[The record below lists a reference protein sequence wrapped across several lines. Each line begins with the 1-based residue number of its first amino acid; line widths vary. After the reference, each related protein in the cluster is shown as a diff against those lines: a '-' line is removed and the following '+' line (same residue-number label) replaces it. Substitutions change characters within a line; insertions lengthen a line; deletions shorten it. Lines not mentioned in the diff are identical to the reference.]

1 MPQDFE
7 TVATAGLRPRP
18 GLGFATKVGG
28 VRIPVA
34 KYEAVMAVFAKEG
47 LSFSE
52 GMERV
57 IDTQI
62 LRTR

>member
-1 MPQDFE
+1 MNMTNGE
-7 TVATAGLRPRP
+7 ARR
-18 GLGFATKVGG
+18 LGEYHTGIATKVGG

-34 KYEAVMAVFAKEG
+34 KYEAVMAGFAKEG

>member
-1 MPQDFE
+1 MNMTNGE
-7 TVATAGLRPRP
+7 ARR
-18 GLGFATKVGG
+18 LGEYHTGIATKVGG

>member
-1 MPQDFE
+1 MNMTNGE
-7 TVATAGLRPRP
+7 TRRVGKYHTGV
-18 GLGFATKVGG
+18 ATKVGG
-28 VRIPVA
+28 VRMPVA

-47 LSFSE
+47 MSFSE
-52 GMERV
+52 GMERM

>member
-1 MPQDFE
+1 MNMTNGE
-7 TVATAGLRPRP
+7 ARRVGAYHTGI
-18 GLGFATKVGG
+18 ATKVGG

>member
-1 MPQDFE
+1 MMMTDGE
-7 TVATAGLRPRP
+7 ARRVGSYHTGIT
-18 GLGFATKVGG
+18 TKVGG

-62 LRTR
+62 LRDR

>member
-1 MPQDFE
+1 MNMTNGE
-7 TVATAGLRPRP
+7 ARR
-18 GLGFATKVGG
+18 LGEYHTGIATKVGG

-57 IDTQI
+57 IDTQV

>member
-1 MPQDFE
+1 
-7 TVATAGLRPRP
+7 
-18 GLGFATKVGG
+18 
-28 VRIPVA
+28 
-34 KYEAVMAVFAKEG
+34 MAVFAKEG

-57 IDTQI
+57 IDTQV

>member
-1 MPQDFE
+1 MNMTNGE
-7 TVATAGLRPRP
+7 ARK
-18 GLGFATKVGG
+18 LGAYHTGIKTKVGG

-52 GMERV
+52 GMERM

>member
-1 MPQDFE
+1 MNMTDGE
-7 TVATAGLRPRP
+7 ARRVGAYHTGIE
-18 GLGFATKVGG
+18 TKVGG

-52 GMERV
+52 GMERM

>member
-1 MPQDFE
+1 MNMTNGE
-7 TVATAGLRPRP
+7 ARRGGKYHTGIK
-18 GLGFATKVGG
+18 TKVGG
-28 VRIPVA
+28 VRLPVA

-52 GMERV
+52 GMERM

>member
-1 MPQDFE
+1 MMMTDGE
-7 TVATAGLRPRP
+7 TRRVGAYHNGIE
-18 GLGFATKVGG
+18 TKVGG
-28 VRIPVA
+28 VRMPVW

-57 IDTQI
+57 VDTQI

>member
-1 MPQDFE
+1 MMMTDGE
-7 TVATAGLRPRP
+7 TRK
-18 GLGFATKVGG
+18 LGAYHTGIETKVGG

-52 GMERV
+52 GIERV

-62 LRTR
+62 LRDR

>member
-1 MPQDFE
+1 MMMTDGEARRLGEYHTGIE
-7 TVATAGLRPRP
+7 TRV
-18 GLGFATKVGG
+18 VG
-28 VRIPVA
+28 VRMPVE
-34 KYEAVMAVFAKEG
+34 KIEAVRAVFAKQG
-47 LSFSE
+47 MTMSE

>member
-1 MPQDFE
+1 M
-7 TVATAGLRPRP
+7 
-18 GLGFATKVGG
+18 
-28 VRIPVA
+28 A

>member
-1 MPQDFE
+1 MMMTDGE
-7 TVATAGLRPRP
+7 ARK
-18 GLGFATKVGG
+18 LGAYHTGIQTKVGG
-28 VRIPVA
+28 VRLPVA

-57 IDTQI
+57 VDTQI
-62 LRTR
+62 LRDR